1 MSELRQLLV
10 LTCEKLGSDRR
21 LISCDDAANCR
32 IFMMPGG
39 SAFSMSRSSGVCTR
53 KALICVHSS
62 NLLHTSFPR
71 ALFCNRTSRPRRT
84 PHTRFCFD
92 GHTCNRSSV
101 GWSDAGFTLYQTHN
115 FSVYGQ
121 SKPGGL
127 LFCMLLLLIF
137 RNPSFLKN
145 NTESAQVCRFFTGVY
160 AIH

>member
-1 MSELRQLLV
+1 MCSLARSWDRIVVLSVAMRLR
-10 LTCEKLGSDRR
+10 TAESSM
-21 LISCDDAANCR
+21 I
-32 IFMMPGG
+32 PGG

-121 SKPGGL
+121 SKPGGHFSVCFFS
-127 LFCMLLLLIF
+127 LFF
-137 RNPSFLKN
+137 GKPFLSQK
-145 NTESAQVCRFFTGVY
+145 QHRKCTGVQ
-160 AIH
+160 ILH